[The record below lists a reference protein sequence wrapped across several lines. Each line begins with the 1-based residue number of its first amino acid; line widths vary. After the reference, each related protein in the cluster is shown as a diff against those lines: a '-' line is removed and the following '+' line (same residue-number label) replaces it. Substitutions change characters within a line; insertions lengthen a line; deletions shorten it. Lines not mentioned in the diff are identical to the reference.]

1 MTYRKTVLDSGL
13 TVLTERMDGVRS
25 ASLGLW
31 VRTGARDE
39 RPQQAGISHF
49 MEHMLFKGT
58 PTRDAMQIS
67 AAFDALGAEVNA
79 FTSRECTCFY
89 SRMIDV
95 HFGEC
100 FQILAD
106 MLVNASFA
114 PDTVEPEREVVLE
127 EIARSEDDPD
137 DHVFDVFSQAV
148 FPTHPLGRPVLGTR
162 EVVGGFGSEDL
173 HAYHAQRYTAGNVFV
188 VACGNVDHEEAVRL
202 AQEHLAGLGE
212 VSFAERAPFSDQEP
226 QRLACVTKDSEQAH
240 LVMGCPLFGAE
251 SDKRYA
257 FQLMN
262 SALGGGM
269 SSRLFTEVREKRGL
283 VYSVFSTAQLCEG
296 AGQFMVYAG
305 TRPENLAQVVDIVYQ
320 ELGKMAREGI
330 GQEEFERV
338 REMVCGNYVL
348 GMESPRSHMTRLGK
362 MAVSGRELLTLDQTL
377 QAYRSVTKE
386 QVNDIAAWLLQKP
399 MTAAVVS
406 PYEDNELK
414 EMILR

>member
-1 MTYRKTVLDSGL
+1 MTYKKTVLENGL
-13 TVLTERMDGVRS
+13 TVLTEHMDGVRS

-31 VRTGARDE
+31 VRAGARDE
-39 RPQQAGISHF
+39 TPEQAGISHF

-67 AAFDALGAEVNA
+67 SAFDALGAEVNA

-95 HFGEC
+95 HFAEC
-100 FQILAD
+100 FEILAD
-106 MLVNASFA
+106 MLVNAAFTLE
-114 PDTVEPEREVVLE
+114 TVTTEREVVLE

-137 DHVFDVFSQAV
+137 DHVFDVFCQAV

-162 EVVGGFGSEDL
+162 EVVQGFGSDDL
-173 HAYHAQRYTAGNVFV
+173 HAYHKQRYTAGNVFV
-188 VACGNVDHEEAVRL
+188 VACGSVDHDEVVRL
-202 AQEHLAGLGE
+202 AREQLSGLEPGTF
-212 VSFAERAPFSDQEP
+212 VQRAPFADEEP
-226 QRLACVTKDSEQAH
+226 RRLACVTKDSEQAH

-296 AGQFMVYAG
+296 AGQFMIYVG
-305 TRPENLAQVVDIVYQ
+305 TRPENISQVVDIIYQ
-320 ELGKMAREGI
+320 ELAKFAQDGI
-330 GQEEFERV
+330 GAEEFERV

-362 MAVSGRELLTLDQTL
+362 MATSGRELLTLDQTL
-377 QAYRSVTKE
+377 QAYRSVTRE

-414 EMILR
+414 GMVLK